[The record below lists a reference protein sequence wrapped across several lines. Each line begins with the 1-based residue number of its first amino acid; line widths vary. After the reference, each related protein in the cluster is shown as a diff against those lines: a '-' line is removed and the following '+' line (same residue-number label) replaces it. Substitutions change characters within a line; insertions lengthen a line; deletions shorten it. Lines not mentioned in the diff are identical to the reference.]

1 MRSVADLAEFLGGTI
16 LGDGSAVLTAVA
28 SIEEAGPGSVTF
40 AENERHFARAE
51 ASPAACV
58 IVPRGFESESKTL
71 IQVEDPRF
79 AFAKVLHLYAP
90 PLPVTRGIH
99 ATAVVAPDARLGED
113 VALGPHAV
121 VESGATIGAG
131 TVIFAG
137 VYVGA
142 GARIGENCIFHPHA
156 SVLHGCEVGAN
167 AIVHACA
174 VIGSDGF
181 GFVTKGGKH
190 YKVPQVGRVVVEEN
204 CEIGAGTCIDRA
216 VTGVTLVKAGTKIDN
231 LVHIGHNCV
240 IGHDCLI
247 VAQVGLSG
255 STKLGDR
262 VTLAGQVGVAGH
274 LEIGENT
281 VVGAQS
287 GVTKSLPPNVY
298 VSGYPARPH
307 SEERKIKVSLGKL
320 PETIKKVNQVAHALK
335 RIARRIERLEIGSR
349 VEAGPR

>member
-1 MRSVADLAEFLGGTI
+1 MTARTVADLAEFLGGTI
-16 LGDGSAVLTAVA
+16 LGDGAAILTSVA
-28 SIEEAGPGSVTF
+28 SIEEAGPGAVTF
-40 AENERHFARAE
+40 AENDRHFARAE
-51 ASPAACV
+51 ASPATCV
-58 IVPRGFESESKTL
+58 IVGRGMESEQKTI

-79 AFAKVLHLYAP
+79 AFAKTLHLFAP
-90 PLPVTRGIH
+90 PLSVPKGVH
-99 ATAVVAPDARLGED
+99 ATAVVAPDARLGDE
-113 VALGPHAV
+113 VGIGPHAV

-131 TVIFAG
+131 TVLFAG
-137 VYVGA
+137 AFVGA
-142 GARIGENCIFHPHA
+142 GAVVGENCVLHPRA
-156 SVLHGCEVGAN
+156 SVLHGCEIGRNGV
-167 AIVHACA
+167 VHSGA

-181 GFVTKGGKH
+181 GFVTKDGKH
-190 YKVPQVGRVVVEEN
+190 YKVPQVGRVLIEEN

-216 VTGVTLVKAGTKIDN
+216 VTGATIVKAGTKIDN

-255 STKLGDR
+255 STRLGDR

-287 GVTKSLPPNVY
+287 GVTKSIPANLY

-307 SEERKIKVSLGKL
+307 NEERKIKVSLGKL

-335 RIARRIERLEIGSR
+335 RLARRIERIEVGSR
-349 VEAGPR
+349 